1 MKASETPINYSPE
14 VQDAI
19 NSGKPILALESTVI
33 THGLPYPDNLEAL
46 KVLED
51 VAKQEGVVP
60 ATIAIV
66 NGVFMVGL
74 NNLDFLVD
82 PIQRKQLRKIS
93 LRELPIAVAQKW
105 SGGTTVSA
113 TMWLAHQ
120 AGIRVFSTGGI
131 GGVHRNWQES
141 LDVSTDLTAL
151 SEIPVAVVCAGCKA
165 ILDIPATLEVL
176 ETKAVPVIGWET
188 DDFPAFYSRTSGEK
202 IYRTDSIAELTEIC
216 SHTQSIL
223 NKGVLIAN
231 PIPLEAEIKREDIE
245 PIIQSALREA
255 QRAGIKGKDT
265 TPFLL
270 SKLAELTKG
279 DSITANLALL
289 KNNVLL
295 GARIAR
301 ELK

>member
-1 MKASETPINYSPE
+1 MKASEIPINYSPE

-113 TMWLAHQ
+113 TMWLANQ

-202 IYRTDSIAELTEIC
+202 IYRTDSIAELAEIC

-245 PIIQSALREA
+245 PIIQSARSEA

>member
-1 MKASETPINYSPE
+1 MKASETPIHYSPE

-33 THGLPYPDNLEAL
+33 THGLPYPDNLDAL

-51 VAKQEGVVP
+51 VARQEGVVP

-66 NGVFMVGL
+66 NGEFMVGL
-74 NNLDFLVD
+74 NNLDFLVV
-82 PIQRKQLRKIS
+82 PHQRQHLRKIS

-202 IYRTDSIAELTEIC
+202 IYRTDSIAELAEIY

-255 QRAGIKGKDT
+255 QRAGIKGKET

-301 ELK
+301 GLK

>member
-1 MKASETPINYSPE
+1 MKASIIPIYYSPE

-51 VAKQEGVVP
+51 VARQEGVVP

-66 NGVFMVGL
+66 NGEFMVGL

-82 PIQRKQLRKIS
+82 PHQRQHLRKIS

-202 IYRTDSIAELTEIC
+202 IYRTDSIAELAEIY

-255 QRAGIKGKDT
+255 QRAGIKGKET

>member
-1 MKASETPINYSPE
+1 MKASETPIHYSPE

-33 THGLPYPDNLEAL
+33 THGLPYPDNLDAL

-51 VAKQEGVVP
+51 VARQEGVVP

-66 NGVFMVGL
+66 NGEFMVGL
-74 NNLDFLVD
+74 NNLDFLVV
-82 PIQRKQLRKIS
+82 PHQRQHLRKIS

-202 IYRTDSIAELTEIC
+202 IYRTDSIAELAEIY

-255 QRAGIKGKDT
+255 QRAGIKGKET

>member
-1 MKASETPINYSPE
+1 MKASETPIHYSPE

-33 THGLPYPDNLEAL
+33 THGLPYPDNLDAL

-51 VAKQEGVVP
+51 VARQEGVVP

-66 NGVFMVGL
+66 NGEFMVGL
-74 NNLDFLVD
+74 NNLDFLVV
-82 PIQRKQLRKIS
+82 PHQRQHLRKIS

-202 IYRTDSIAELTEIC
+202 IYRTDSIAELAEIY

>member
-1 MKASETPINYSPE
+1 MKASETPIHYSPE

-33 THGLPYPDNLEAL
+33 THGLPYPDNLDAL

-51 VAKQEGVVP
+51 VARQEGVVP

-66 NGVFMVGL
+66 NGEFMVGL
-74 NNLDFLVD
+74 NNLDFLVV
-82 PIQRKQLRKIS
+82 PHQRQHLRKIS

-202 IYRTDSIAELTEIC
+202 IYRTDSIAELAEIC

>member
-1 MKASETPINYSPE
+1 
-14 VQDAI
+14 
-19 NSGKPILALESTVI
+19 
-33 THGLPYPDNLEAL
+33 
-46 KVLED
+46 
-51 VAKQEGVVP
+51 
-60 ATIAIV
+60 
-66 NGVFMVGL
+66 
-74 NNLDFLVD
+74 
-82 PIQRKQLRKIS
+82 
-93 LRELPIAVAQKW
+93 
-105 SGGTTVSA
+105 
-113 TMWLAHQ
+113 
-120 AGIRVFSTGGI
+120 VFSTGGI

-202 IYRTDSIAELTEIC
+202 IYRTDSIAELAEIC

-245 PIIQSALREA
+245 PIIQSALSEA